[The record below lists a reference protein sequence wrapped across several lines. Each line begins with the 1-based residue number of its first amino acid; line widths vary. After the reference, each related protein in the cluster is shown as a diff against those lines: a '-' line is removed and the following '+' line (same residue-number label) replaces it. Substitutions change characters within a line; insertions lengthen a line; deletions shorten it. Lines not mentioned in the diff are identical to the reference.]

1 MDWWPSQ
8 FVGIKT
14 MLWPWHTAHIQS
26 YATHDTCVSRIVS
39 GRITYMV
46 ILSSCALKKIIGK
59 TCTLSCSTAS
69 HVQTFHVRARRTF
82 YHLGVSEN
90 RVPQRPIIYIYVYI
104 YTVYIYMCVY
114 IYIYVPGSGT
124 PPPPM
129 IMVPP
134 CGCGRW
140 VGEYM
145 YICLYTCI
153 YIYNVHMYICTYVHM
168 YICIYVYMYVCI
180 DTYMYRYIYVC
191 MYICIYVCM
200 YV

>member
-104 YTVYIYMCVY
+104 YSIYIQYIYICVY
-114 IYIYVPGSGT
+114 IYICSRFRDPPSPHDHGSPLWMWALGGWIYV
-124 PPPPM
+124 
-129 IMVPP
+129 
-134 CGCGRW
+134 
-140 VGEYM
+140 YM
-145 YICLYTCI
+145 SIYVYI
-153 YIYNVHMYICTYVHM
+153 YIYIYLCTYVHMYICTYV
-168 YICIYVYMYVCI
+168 Y
-180 DTYMYRYIYVC
+180 

-200 YV
+200 YRYIYV